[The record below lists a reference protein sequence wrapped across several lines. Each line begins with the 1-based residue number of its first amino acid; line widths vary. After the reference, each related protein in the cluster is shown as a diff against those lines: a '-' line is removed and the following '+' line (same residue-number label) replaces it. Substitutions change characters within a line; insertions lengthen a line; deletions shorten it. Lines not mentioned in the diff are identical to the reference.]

1 MFGYSFEYGH
11 YSMGKM
17 QCKLH
22 FRASFSKNPAICV
35 PGNPGLFIW
44 VREKFIN
51 NA

>member
-35 PGNPGLFIW
+35 PGKYGAIYPGQGKIYQ
-44 VREKFIN
+44 
-51 NA
+51 